1 MKLHWVHTD
10 CLRAEG
16 PAVFVFDDRQLARER
31 WSLQRIGFVYECL
44 LEMPEVEIFRGP
56 MAETLARLAAER
68 QAEAVVAVRPM
79 DPWLQGEGR
88 VLEAGGV
95 RVEWVAAEP
104 FVTLSGKVDLGRF
117 SRYWRR
123 AERELFR

>member
-1 MKLHWVHTD
+1 M
-10 CLRAEG
+10 
-16 PAVFVFDDRQLARER
+16 
-31 WSLQRIGFVYECL
+31 YECL
-44 LEMPEVEIFRGP
+44 LELPEVEIFRGP
-56 MAETLARLAAER
+56 MAETLTQLAAER

-88 VLEAGGV
+88 VLEAAGV
-95 RVEWVAAEP
+95 RVEWATAEP